1 MQNLRNGKRA
11 VSLLAAS
18 LLAAGL
24 LHGNVAFAQD
34 GGALPAVHKSGNV
47 EYLSGGIG
55 IDESTA
61 IKSVAGDW
69 PLSLVFSVKAG
80 ARAEYAS
87 NVTLVVRDAK
97 GAVVLE
103 TSGSGPYL
111 LVKLEPGTY
120 ELHATLAGKVLEQQ
134 VQVKARTSTRLEMVW
149 PAGTSQ
155 NG

>member
-1 MQNLRNGKRA
+1 MQNQHHGKRA

-24 LHGNVAFAQD
+24 MHGTAAFAQAD
-34 GGALPAVHKSGNV
+34 SALPAVKTSGNI

-61 IKSVAGDW
+61 IKNVAGQW
-69 PLSLVFSVKAG
+69 PLSLVFSVKSGAG
-80 ARAEYAS
+80 AEYAS

-103 TSGSGPYL
+103 TAGSGPYL

-134 VQVKARTSTRLEMVW
+134 VQVKARTSTRLELVW
-149 PAGTSQ
+149 PAGT
-155 NG
+155 NKN

>member
-1 MQNLRNGKRA
+1 MQHHHYGKRA

-24 LHGNVAFAQD
+24 MHGTAAWAQTD
-34 GGALPAVHKSGNV
+34 SALPAVKTSGNV

-55 IDESTA
+55 LDESTA
-61 IKSVAGDW
+61 IKSVAGQW
-69 PLSLVFSVKAG
+69 PLSLVFSVKSG

-87 NVTLVVRDAK
+87 NVALVVRDAK

-111 LVKLEPGTY
+111 LAKLEPGTY

-134 VQVKARTSTRLEMVW
+134 VQVKARTSTRLELVW
-149 PAGTSQ
+149 PAGTNQ
-155 NG
+155 N

>member
-1 MQNLRNGKRA
+1 MQHHHYGKRA

-24 LHGNVAFAQD
+24 MHGTAAWAQAD
-34 GGALPAVHKSGNV
+34 SALPAVKTSGNV

-61 IKSVAGDW
+61 IKNVAGQW
-69 PLSLVFSVKAG
+69 PLSLVFSVKSGAG
-80 ARAEYAS
+80 AEYAT
-87 NVTLVVRDAK
+87 NVALVVRDAK

-111 LVKLEPGTY
+111 LAKLQPGTY

-134 VQVKARTSTRLEMVW
+134 VQVKARTSTRLELVW
-149 PAGTSQ
+149 PAGTNQ
-155 NG
+155 N

>member
-1 MQNLRNGKRA
+1 MQNLRDGKRA

-18 LLAAGL
+18 LLAAAL
-24 LHGNVAFAQD
+24 LHGGVAFAQAD
-34 GGALPAVHKSGNV
+34 GALPAVQQSGGV
-47 EYLSGGIG
+47 AYLSGGIG

-61 IKSVAGDW
+61 IKNVAGEW

-87 NVTLVVRDAK
+87 NVTLVVRNAK

-103 TSGSGPYL
+103 TQGSGPYL
-111 LVKLEPGTY
+111 LVKLDPGTY

-134 VQVKARTSTRLEMVW
+134 VQVKARTSTRLELVW
-149 PAGTSQ
+149 PAGTRQ